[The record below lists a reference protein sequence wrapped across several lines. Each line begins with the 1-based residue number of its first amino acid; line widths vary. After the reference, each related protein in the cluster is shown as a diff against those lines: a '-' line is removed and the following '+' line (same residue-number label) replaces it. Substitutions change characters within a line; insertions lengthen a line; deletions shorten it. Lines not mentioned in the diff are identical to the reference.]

1 MTLKRALGPG
11 ERSGE
16 PPVLHDIA
24 SSSWEHP
31 ADRAAL
37 QTLEVVPEFEQ
48 LLEKCIGFLGE
59 RGIRSLFQANAVRVG
74 PSQFPILHRL
84 FADAKATLDWSDDV
98 ELFVSQNPAFNA
110 GAYGVERPF
119 IVLHSATVDR
129 LDEPELRVLLGHELG
144 HIMSGNVLYRT
155 MLQLMLMG
163 GFRHLPFLAGS
174 ALLPIRLSLLE
185 WSRASE
191 LSCDRAG
198 LLVAHGRDDA
208 LRLLMKSAGGAIEGH
223 HFMSIEAYKEQ
234 VADYEF
240 ADGIEGAFKLL
251 KLLDQAHPLHTMR
264 AAELSRWS
272 QGPEFANI
280 RRGEYH
286 RRSAQPGHV
295 NSVADLRS
303 AAEHSADH
311 AKRLSSGPS
320 SSIQKVAGPVSGW
333 ARRATGDALT
343 AAHKNAANLGTRLA
357 PEEPSDD
364 EPKG

>member
-1 MTLKRALGPG
+1 MWLA

-16 PPVLHDIA
+16 PPILHDIA
-24 SSSWEHP
+24 ASSWEHP

-37 QTLEVVPEFEQ
+37 QALRVVPGLEP

-74 PSQFPILHRL
+74 PSQFPVLHRL
-84 FADAKATLDWSDDV
+84 FADAKSTLDWHDDV
-98 ELFVSQNPAFNA
+98 DLFVSQSPGFNA

-119 IVLHSATVDR
+119 IVLHSATVER
-129 LDEPELRVLLGHELG
+129 LDEPEIRVLLGHELG

-155 MLQLMLMG
+155 MLQLMLID

-208 LRLLMKSAGGAIEGH
+208 LRLLMKSAGGAIEGS

-272 QGPEFANI
+272 QGPEVACI
-280 RRGEYH
+280 RRGEYR
-286 RRSAQPGHV
+286 RRSTQSAGVSSIAELCSSPGE
-295 NSVADLRS
+295 SV
-303 AAEHSADH
+303 DH
-311 AKRLSSGPS
+311 ARHLASGPS
-320 SSIQKVAGPVSGW
+320 SSIQKVAGPVSGY
-333 ARRATGDALT
+333 ARRATGDAHT
-343 AAHKNAANLGTRLA
+343 PARKAAAHRGTRLTRQ
-357 PEEPSDD
+357 EPSDD
-364 EPKG
+364 DPNG